1 MSLVIASIL
10 AKIFKK
16 SILLGKVPLIF
27 KSCYVIPLIKKSI
40 LDPSDVCSY
49 RPISNLCLLK
59 ASGTSRARKGYLNRH
74 NLLPEHQF
82 AYRQHHSTGP
92 AVLRVSSDFLSA
104 SDHDILLGRLETSFG
119 FMGALAWFRSY
130 LADRS
135 FSVGY
140 GELASSSTSMTCG
153 VPQGS
158 VLGPFLF
165 SMYRAELES
174 FIREHGL
181 QCHMYADDTQVYGH
195 C

>member
-1 MSLVIASIL
+1 MLRHSSNQEIH
-10 AKIFKK
+10 
-16 SILLGKVPLIF
+16 
-27 KSCYVIPLIKKSI
+27 
-40 LDPSDVCSY
+40 PSDVCSY
-49 RPISNLCLLK
+49 RPISNLSVFSKLLERLVL
-59 ASGTSRARKGYLNRH
+59 GRVTDHR
-74 NLLPEHQF
+74 NLRNPLPEH
-82 AYRQHHSTGP
+82 RQHHSTET
-92 AVLRVSSDFLSA
+92 AVLWVSSDLLSA
-104 SDHDILLGRLETSFG
+104 VGAGDMSLLVLLDLSAVFDSVDHDILLGWLETSFG
-119 FMGALAWFRSY
+119 FTGCALAWFRSY

-181 QCHMYADDTQVYGH
+181 QCHMYADDTQVCGH